1 MFLVE
6 QTTVP
11 GAAIPVQELKDHLLL
26 GSGFADDGAQDIV
39 LENYLR
45 AAIDAIE
52 ARTGKVL
59 LEKQYTW
66 SLTMWR
72 DRECQALPTAP
83 ISSIDALRTL
93 DSVGAATLVDA
104 ISYALVPDDHRPAMR
119 ALSGNLA
126 TIPSLGSVEI
136 DFTAGYGTAWANVP
150 VSLQQAVLMLAA
162 HYYESRSGA
171 GKSDEIPFGIT
182 SLIQKFRN
190 IRLVGGFSR

>member
-72 DRECQALPTAP
+72 DRECQALPAAP

-104 ISYALVPDDHRPAMR
+104 NSYGLVPDDHRPAMR

>member
-1 MFLVE
+1 M
-6 QTTVP
+6 
-11 GAAIPVQELKDHLLL
+11 QELKDHLLL